1 MWRARHTGNA
11 VAVGGAD
18 GVMADIKTTL
28 KTAVSFL
35 LPLLGLVAAAFIVS
49 RGLAALSVNWPVA
62 AVLVFVATKI
72 LTDIVA
78 HLLTR
83 SRDVFYVDEYL
94 KETLIYTLAVL
105 VAIGAIHL
113 ARVHIGGDVWVPL
126 LAAVMALT
134 WRHSR

>member
-1 MWRARHTGNA
+1 
-11 VAVGGAD
+11 
-18 GVMADIKTTL
+18 MADIKTTL